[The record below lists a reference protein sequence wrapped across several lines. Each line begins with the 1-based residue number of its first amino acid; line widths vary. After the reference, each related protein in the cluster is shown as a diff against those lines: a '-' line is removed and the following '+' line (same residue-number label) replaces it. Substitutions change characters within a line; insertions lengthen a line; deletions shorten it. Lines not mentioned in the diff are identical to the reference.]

1 MHPAGAYYKIRGI
14 VQYQSGED
22 AIIFVTGCLLV
33 RVLFLEFDEVVCKL
47 VNERLWICN
56 RLSSR

>member
-14 VQYQSGED
+14 FQYQSGED
-22 AIIFVTGCLLV
+22 TIIFVTCCLLV
-33 RVLFLEFDEVVCKL
+33 RMPFLEFDEVVCKL
-47 VNERLWICN
+47 VNERLWVCN

>member
-33 RVLFLEFDEVVCKL
+33 RVLFLELDEVICKL
-47 VNERLWICN
+47 VNERL
-56 RLSSR
+56 